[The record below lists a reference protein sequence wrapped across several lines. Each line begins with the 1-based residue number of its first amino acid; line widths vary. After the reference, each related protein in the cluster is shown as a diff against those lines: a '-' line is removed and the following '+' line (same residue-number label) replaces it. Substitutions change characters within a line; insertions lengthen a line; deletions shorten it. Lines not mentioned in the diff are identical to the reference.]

1 MSLHRCGPSNE
12 CDASGSIN
20 LPAWV
25 FSLAP
30 DMKFIS
36 EKGVTHED
44 AVSVWATQ
52 DPNVLAAFKGFVSA
66 FANQFKT
73 MALAGDFL
81 EINVSLGTS
90 GELRY
95 PSYDE
100 PGCGFPTRGC
110 FQYYSDRAGA
120 DFRNYALTNFGGLS
134 GVNQRWGTNFASAS
148 DIRVPQNP
156 DVFAN
161 NKDYQNTQYGRD
173 LIDWYNSSLVAHG
186 RRLLKASGD
195 ALTAAGIPSS
205 VPLGMKIPGVHWQME
220 NTPTPRLAET
230 AAGVIQTSLD
240 LNAEPVARK
249 DAYGYK
255 GILDMVAQ
263 AKNDTQREIVLH
275 FTAAEKGDDQ
285 LNCPIGQNTSMAE
298 ALVFWI
304 SHGAADR
311 GITHKV
317 ENANACVGHSNGPCD
332 AHSWEHISN
341 VFEFAPYSGLTFLRL
356 TKNGC
361 DPWDTDKNDFANFI
375 NTFKNR

>member
-1 MSLHRCGPSNE
+1 
-12 CDASGSIN
+12 
-20 LPAWV
+20 
-25 FSLAP
+25 
-30 DMKFIS
+30 
-36 EKGVTHED
+36 
-44 AVSVWATQ
+44 
-52 DPNVLAAFKGFVSA
+52 
-66 FANQFKT
+66 
-73 MALAGDFL
+73 
-81 EINVSLGTS
+81 
-90 GELRY
+90 
-95 PSYDE
+95 
-100 PGCGFPTRGC
+100 
-110 FQYYSDRAGA
+110 
-120 DFRNYALTNFGGLS
+120 
-134 GVNQRWGTNFASAS
+134 
-148 DIRVPQNP
+148 
-156 DVFAN
+156 
-161 NKDYQNTQYGRD
+161 
-173 LIDWYNSSLVAHG
+173 
-186 RRLLKASGD
+186 
-195 ALTAAGIPSS
+195 

-249 DAYGYK
+249 DGYGYK

-263 AKNDTQREIVLH
+263 AKNDTQREIILH

-317 ENANACVGHSNGPCD
+317 ENANACVDHSNGPCD

-375 NTFKNR
+375 NTHKNR